1 MELKKGWWLTTST
14 GKNWVAYQPKEYGKF
29 YKEFTAKNPQEAKA
43 IALQIIKDL
52 ENVNQR
58 PSSEL

>member
-1 MELKKGWWLTTST
+1 MELKKGWWLTASG
-14 GKNWVAYQPKEYGKF
+14 GKNFVVYQPKEYGNLF
-29 YKEFTAKNPQEAKA
+29 REFTAKNPQEAQA
-43 IALQIIKDL
+43 IALQIIKDF